1 MIRLKLSLGNLFV
14 FSESWP
20 SFILLRVARTVGS
33 HLALALPGTFTPS
46 VTRILWLGQPKYS
59 PFKILNCWRKIW
71 PLIQWMILITGAEQI
86 FLAYSSL
93 HVWLETSWFGNKL
106 IPLQTFNIFELKVF
120 IPKCYFDFLE
130 HQSALLNMSVQR
142 PYRNCFCESEKRTE
156 CWQKIPSDEK
166 AQQRFFMKMFFWK
179 AISSVAYRCTQSLFA
194 HCCAIFLCYL
204 GGEIIGHLTKSLCD
218 REPMNKRIIISTGD

>member
-1 MIRLKLSLGNLFV
+1 MCEMIRFKLSLSNLFV

-46 VTRILWLGQPKYS
+46 VTRILWLGQPIYS

-142 PYRNCFCESEKRTE
+142 PYRNCF
-156 CWQKIPSDEK
+156 
-166 AQQRFFMKMFFWK
+166 WK
-179 AISSVAYRCTQSLFA
+179 VKNGQSADRKYR
-194 HCCAIFLCYL
+194 
-204 GGEIIGHLTKSLCD
+204 LTKKRSKDFSWKCFFERPYHRWHIAAPSHSLHIAV
-218 REPMNKRIIISTGD
+218 RYFFVIWVVKYNWAFN

>member
-1 MIRLKLSLGNLFV
+1 MDWVWHHGHLPTPSPLQCMLSTSLMSSFTPFNVHDRPPKSVYIPPLQPVLLMDMVGLFNRHHQCVEMIRFKLSLGNLFV

-93 HVWLETSWFGNKL
+93 HVWLETSWYHYKHS
-106 IPLQTFNIFELKVF
+106 TFSN
-120 IPKCYFDFLE
+120 
-130 HQSALLNMSVQR
+130 
-142 PYRNCFCESEKRTE
+142 
-156 CWQKIPSDEK
+156 
-166 AQQRFFMKMFFWK
+166 
-179 AISSVAYRCTQSLFA
+179 
-194 HCCAIFLCYL
+194 
-204 GGEIIGHLTKSLCD
+204 
-218 REPMNKRIIISTGD
+218 